1 MIVSRPAAS
10 EHAPYYGTYIDAATK
25 ALEAQGNDDLIALLE
40 AQTSQLRALLA
51 GRDPQ
56 IARYAYAAG
65 KWTLGE
71 SLVHVADTERVFSYR
86 LVWIARGDQTP
97 LPGFD
102 QDPWVPNSRAQSR
115 SLTNILDEV
124 EAVRGSTLALV
135 RSLDDA
141 GIAASGNASGATI
154 SARALIWII
163 AGHFAHHL
171 GLTRD
176 RYLSTAVSG

>member
-1 MIVSRPAAS
+1 MIVSRPAAN
-10 EHAPYYGTYIDAATK
+10 EHAPYYSTYIDAATT

-40 AQTSQLRALLA
+40 VQTSQLRALLA
-51 GRDPQ
+51 GRDAQ
-56 IARYAYAAG
+56 IGQYAYAAG

-115 SLTNILDEV
+115 SLANILDEL
-124 EAVRGSTLALV
+124 EAVRGATLALV
-135 RSLDDA
+135 RSLDA
-141 GIAASGNASGATI
+141 EAIAATGTASGATV

-176 RYLSTAVSG
+176 RYLPTAVTG